1 MTLTIITITIYI
13 IIIIFTVVMVIIFY
27 AHDQSIY
34 VLYVSSKP
42 SCVEH
47 ELSIP
52 PVTRSKIRYL
62 VNVQINDKL
71 KRASI

>member
-13 IIIIFTVVMVIIFY
+13 IIIIFTIVVVIIFY

-42 SCVEH
+42 SYV